1 MVRSSGDEDRT
12 DIANAGGNESVPSVP
27 ANAIAIWQAMGVV
40 VQSYFSEKSLRQ
52 RLLAGDTITTRFFIP
67 VLIQRMV
74 GEKTL
79 TAKNPT
85 NPLDIPISGVM
96 FTQESM
102 GNTPNVVEIQTA
114 YGHNTG
120 VVNSLVAVDT
130 FYSGPSGVIHP
141 IIRKK
146 TDRLASFKTKTGITL
161 NRINNP
167 ITLQSRP
174 TLPTSLVNDLGNIA
188 RTIGITYN
196 HPMDIEF
203 VVKRD
208 ASNATIYL
216 VQARPLIERKFAQA
230 PNYLSD
236 AFVASLSPQQLAKGQ
251 AIGVAGGFIRT
262 ITSADE
268 LIMRDELPQ
277 ALNEYHDNP
286 EREKIR
292 AVIVTK
298 MAPTT
303 SHEATQFKGYA
314 LPVLVVSPESKAHV
328 EQLLSKGSILIDTQ
342 RALIVSP
349 EAQNPTIDQ
358 GWYAHPIAECTSI
371 ISHYMLPE
379 GSEFR
384 TRYASYI
391 QQLSTKKKDDLTQTH
406 RQLLDLIKK
415 SPDKAVVTDA
425 LARIINR
432 IAQQISSKGNNSPE
446 NDYLQ
451 LFLRA
456 GGEQEQTLLDETQ
469 RILAH
474 AIVCA
479 AEILYTM
486 DTLQTITPA
495 NRISYLY
502 PIKFLEATILQQAD
516 PEIVDCYSYVLL
528 RKMFKE
534 DREAIKTIAAALP
547 ANAQEVEQTIGVK
560 NLEYL
565 VELEKMNVL
574 GLREEIQQ
582 SWQAFIHNLTLV
594 ATPENRILIQKFATI
609 ISQLNDLNVLDLW
622 INTSFVN
629 DEAEDPLIL
638 CNNLMAE
645 FEKNKDVIT
654 LINQKKSILAA
665 WNNKI
670 ESWGDPSQ
678 FAALYKQFDEQ
689 FIQEFITG
697 KSPEAQAAFKELMYS
712 GANIAEFNDKKLTA
726 FAQNYAP
733 LIKLFNNAEPLG
745 KLIILQFLRQIIDV
759 YDHTIKGMTGS
770 PLYKDK
776 EVQVRN
782 FAQLLVPYEALME
795 IMTTLIKDQE
805 SGLFFPSQEATTAS
819 FDDYLRHIRNFVM
832 IDLIRQPTISSL
844 QPSRGFSV
852 SAAQIGS
859 AVNIQRAKPESLEDL
874 FTLAHQNMII
884 TIAILNKKLGLET
897 QLLPPFLERMAET
910 LGSIVVSGVK
920 TSLVGIDYHYPQI
933 TINFN
938 MPLNNH
944 SATMEVN
951 YNKNKA
957 GQAILL
963 FKVFGHNEYNRMNSI
978 VTLAT
983 LAGLA
988 SKIECASKPHSTASE
1003 AHEGYDVTQFAWIIT
1018 PQTDLD
1024 EIAAYLKL
1032 FGETTF
1038 GGTDKSLGKLYK
1050 IEDIH
1055 PFIANNWSQLI
1066 LTTMKDIYGGGF
1078 LSDDEFLETI
1088 DKDTLK
1094 KMFTQAFP
1102 VLTDE
1107 FFAQDITMTEWFI
1120 QSYIKAEMNEEA
1132 LNLIIASLK
1141 KIIKGGRY
1149 TYSLHRGN
1157 AQSLWEFCI
1166 DKLRMM
1172 LKNPSMQEKAINA
1185 AIEILSPKN
1194 IDSLF
1199 MSPQLVDYKQ
1209 DKAAKALITLAL
1221 ELHAL
1226 TATMPTLH
1234 TKSREIVEYILQ
1246 SPHTAVFFADLD
1258 HKDELNHLI
1267 AAVQDENTNVA
1278 AQFNLNFYHNL
1289 IKNVE
1294 SKTISIKTGY
1304 DTIMNSFN
1312 EGKLPQDATFK
1323 ENFYKTF
1330 YELLLSH
1337 LEKKAMAKLREADKD
1352 SYLEGELI
1360 GDAKNIAKEF
1370 IKDGQAY
1377 PGNYEY
1383 AQQIALQL
1391 RNSILDEGNEYMAI
1405 IAGELIKSGKNDL
1418 AQPIVAFLQTKIAAL
1433 EETIKQQEDEL
1444 ARLKEKEALEE
1455 QPQGGSRRRRLK
1467 PSHQVETALENNTAA
1482 LEALKKELGL
1492 NQ

>member
-1 MVRSSGDEDRT
+1 MQLQKQLMLIAFLLTVFSPSMMAMDVTNSATQTRSFNNLTSWFTLPQFAKGNPIKQDVHEYVVSRFGNKTFNLCVLTALTQSINDTLLRSSTTRMAVPQFFAISHQDLSAYLNDKIGLDNLWKQFQTQQGNNTKELDMSATLTLNEIRTKIAETFSYKTEIPDAFKQQIRDFVLQDPESLLMVRSSGDEDRT

-167 ITLQSRP
+167 IALQSKP

-208 ASNATIYL
+208 TANATIYL

-349 EAQNPTIDQ
+349 EAQTPTIDQ

-469 RILAH
+469 RIIAH

-502 PIKFLEATILQQAD
+502 PIKFLEATILQQAN
-516 PEIVDCYSYVLL
+516 PEIVDSYSYVLL
-528 RKMFKE
+528 RKMLKE
-534 DREAIKTIAAALP
+534 DREAINTIAPALP
-547 ANAQEVEQTIGVK
+547 ANAQEVEQTVGLK
-560 NLEYL
+560 NLEYIL
-565 VELEKMNVL
+565 QLEKMNVL
-574 GLREEIQQ
+574 ALDDTIKSRWQQFIQQ
-582 SWQAFIHNLTLV
+582 LTASANSAPV
-594 ATPENRILIQKFATI
+594 AKFASI

-622 INTSFVN
+622 INTSFMN
-629 DEAEDPLIL
+629 DATKEQNAITL
-638 CNNLMAE
+638 CNNAIAE
-645 FEKNKDVIT
+645 FEQNKDIIAT
-654 LINQKKSILAA
+654 SSQKKSILAA

-670 ESWGDPSQ
+670 ESWGDP
-678 FAALYKQFDEQ
+678 
-689 FIQEFITG
+689 
-697 KSPEAQAAFKELMYS
+697 
-712 GANIAEFNDKKLTA
+712 
-726 FAQNYAP
+726 
-733 LIKLFNNAEPLG
+733 
-745 KLIILQFLRQIIDV
+745 
-759 YDHTIKGMTGS
+759 
-770 PLYKDK
+770 
-776 EVQVRN
+776 
-782 FAQLLVPYEALME
+782 
-795 IMTTLIKDQE
+795 
-805 SGLFFPSQEATTAS
+805 
-819 FDDYLRHIRNFVM
+819 
-832 IDLIRQPTISSL
+832 
-844 QPSRGFSV
+844 
-852 SAAQIGS
+852 
-859 AVNIQRAKPESLEDL
+859 
-874 FTLAHQNMII
+874 
-884 TIAILNKKLGLET
+884 
-897 QLLPPFLERMAET
+897 
-910 LGSIVVSGVK
+910 
-920 TSLVGIDYHYPQI
+920 
-933 TINFN
+933 
-938 MPLNNH
+938 
-944 SATMEVN
+944 
-951 YNKNKA
+951 
-957 GQAILL
+957 
-963 FKVFGHNEYNRMNSI
+963 
-978 VTLAT
+978 
-983 LAGLA
+983 
-988 SKIECASKPHSTASE
+988 
-1003 AHEGYDVTQFAWIIT
+1003 
-1018 PQTDLD
+1018 
-1024 EIAAYLKL
+1024 
-1032 FGETTF
+1032 
-1038 GGTDKSLGKLYK
+1038 
-1050 IEDIH
+1050 
-1055 PFIANNWSQLI
+1055 
-1066 LTTMKDIYGGGF
+1066 
-1078 LSDDEFLETI
+1078 
-1088 DKDTLK
+1088 
-1094 KMFTQAFP
+1094 
-1102 VLTDE
+1102 
-1107 FFAQDITMTEWFI
+1107 
-1120 QSYIKAEMNEEA
+1120 
-1132 LNLIIASLK
+1132 
-1141 KIIKGGRY
+1141 
-1149 TYSLHRGN
+1149 
-1157 AQSLWEFCI
+1157 
-1166 DKLRMM
+1166 
-1172 LKNPSMQEKAINA
+1172 
-1185 AIEILSPKN
+1185 
-1194 IDSLF
+1194 
-1199 MSPQLVDYKQ
+1199 
-1209 DKAAKALITLAL
+1209 
-1221 ELHAL
+1221 
-1226 TATMPTLH
+1226 
-1234 TKSREIVEYILQ
+1234 
-1246 SPHTAVFFADLD
+1246 
-1258 HKDELNHLI
+1258 
-1267 AAVQDENTNVA
+1267 
-1278 AQFNLNFYHNL
+1278 
-1289 IKNVE
+1289 
-1294 SKTISIKTGY
+1294 
-1304 DTIMNSFN
+1304 
-1312 EGKLPQDATFK
+1312 
-1323 ENFYKTF
+1323 
-1330 YELLLSH
+1330 
-1337 LEKKAMAKLREADKD
+1337 
-1352 SYLEGELI
+1352 
-1360 GDAKNIAKEF
+1360 
-1370 IKDGQAY
+1370 
-1377 PGNYEY
+1377 
-1383 AQQIALQL
+1383 
-1391 RNSILDEGNEYMAI
+1391 
-1405 IAGELIKSGKNDL
+1405 
-1418 AQPIVAFLQTKIAAL
+1418 
-1433 EETIKQQEDEL
+1433 
-1444 ARLKEKEALEE
+1444 
-1455 QPQGGSRRRRLK
+1455 
-1467 PSHQVETALENNTAA
+1467 
-1482 LEALKKELGL
+1482 
-1492 NQ
+1492 